1 MKRCLCGVH
10 SLFLFE
16 GNIRSGVNQTAP
28 NMSISSLYY
37 ILFLLEMIH
46 KGQNYMATGTLP
58 NKFQRQQPCGMV
70 KGFTQAPKPP
80 LICWNP
86 FRMCEMQDYLKYAIS
101 EILKQCVQVII
112 MNIAFPIGLRK
123 ITYFLD
129 SIL

>member
-1 MKRCLCGVH
+1 
-10 SLFLFE
+10 
-16 GNIRSGVNQTAP
+16 
-28 NMSISSLYY
+28 
-37 ILFLLEMIH
+37 MIH

-112 MNIAFPIGLRK
+112 MNIAFPIGLMK